1 MALAGGAIAMKGD
14 ECDILNGDGIEE
26 VVTGKLTTIQGPSKI
41 KLIHDYYKDLWH
53 FLTPTAH
60 YIYVCHA
67 QVTPPSS
74 GNAAYFDYDN
84 TGFTCGD
91 NNYDWH
97 ETVSA
102 DGNAVVMCLITPSA
116 PPKS

>member
-1 MALAGGAIAMKGD
+1 MISLI
-14 ECDILNGDGIEE
+14 
-26 VVTGKLTTIQGPSKI
+26 TTDQ
-41 KLIHDYYKDLWH
+41 Y
-53 FLTPTAH
+53 H
-60 YIYVCHA
+60 YIFEA
-67 QVTPPSS
+67 DVTPPSD
-74 GNAAYFDYDN
+74 GNAAYFDYEN

-102 DGNAVVMCLITPSA
+102 SGKAVVVCLITPPA